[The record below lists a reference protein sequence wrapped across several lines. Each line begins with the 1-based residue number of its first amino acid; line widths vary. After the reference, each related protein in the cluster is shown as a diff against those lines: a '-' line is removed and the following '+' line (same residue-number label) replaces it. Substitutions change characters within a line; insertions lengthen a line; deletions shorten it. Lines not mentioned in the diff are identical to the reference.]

1 MADLSSRE
9 SERMFAVR
17 NLPACLKAPGEVREW
32 SVDALARWGV
42 PDLADDMRTVVGEL
56 VTNSVQ
62 AGARAMTV
70 LVEWDRRQDLVEVRV
85 WDDGP
90 GEPRPQVPD
99 FVTERGR
106 GLFLV
111 EQLSAKWGHHPAR
124 DGGKVVWAQFELKD
138 AR

>member
-1 MADLSSRE
+1 MADLPLRE
-9 SERMFAVR
+9 GERMFAVR
-17 NLPACLKAPGEVREW
+17 NLPACLKAPGEAREW
-32 SVDALARWGV
+32 SADALARWGV
-42 PDLADDMRTVVGEL
+42 PYLADDMQMVAGEL

-62 AGARAMTV
+62 AGAKAITV
-70 LVEWDRRQDLVEVRV
+70 LMEWHRRHDLVEVRV

-90 GEPRPQVPD
+90 GEPQPQAPD
-99 FVTERGR
+99 FITERGR